1 VQSYGQVVTIN
12 KPHLLMLFLL
22 TGSVLLMTYFVQ
34 LCVEQLLDAVGSK
47 LLQDDQKADA
57 AADTSAGRV
66 QVNSHT
72 TNSFTFYTA
81 QFHDIRPPP

>member
-1 VQSYGQVVTIN
+1 
-12 KPHLLMLFLL
+12 MLFLL

-57 AADTSAGRV
+57 AADTSAGRA

-72 TNSFTFYTA
+72 TNSFNFCTPGYLTESLLVWA
-81 QFHDIRPPP
+81 